1 MTSLDK
7 LDSFILDKMCETRL
21 PGVSLAAV
29 KGGKVVYSRG
39 YGLRDVARGKPATP
53 DTIYCIGSITKSFT
67 CIAVMQLVEKGLLSV
82 DDPLEKHLLIK
93 LHAKGKPVKISH
105 LMSHTSGIPATAYAE
120 AAIRNVM
127 KAADTYM
134 PLASGADMY
143 TFLDGA
149 EEWANNAPGER
160 WYYLN
165 EGFRLLGE
173 VVEKVSGEKYVD
185 YVRAHILDPLGMA
198 RSTFSPN
205 AVEADP
211 DAATPYIVTRTGEQL
226 PSTYPYGIVG
236 SDGGIVSSAT
246 EMAEYLKM
254 LLNKG
259 KVGRKQVLSAAS
271 LAEMTKPRIKTPDQ
285 PWITKTVRHYG
296 YGLGINVDPSGPTTI
311 SHGGSVSTA
320 TAQLAIIPEENI
332 GVIVLANGTGY
343 PLATIA
349 DYALAALAGRD
360 PDQLPAIRF
369 ENTLTDLA
377 GNYETYKHTMKG
389 RVTRRGSILQLD
401 TGDKYREVTV
411 PLIPLDWESPTKTF
425 ESPTGERKQIA
436 EFYVQDGEQYLIYER
451 YKFKRVG
458 KNP

>member
-377 GNYETYKHTMKG
+377 GNYET
-389 RVTRRGSILQLD
+389 
-401 TGDKYREVTV
+401 
-411 PLIPLDWESPTKTF
+411 
-425 ESPTGERKQIA
+425 
-436 EFYVQDGEQYLIYER
+436 
-451 YKFKRVG
+451 
-458 KNP
+458 